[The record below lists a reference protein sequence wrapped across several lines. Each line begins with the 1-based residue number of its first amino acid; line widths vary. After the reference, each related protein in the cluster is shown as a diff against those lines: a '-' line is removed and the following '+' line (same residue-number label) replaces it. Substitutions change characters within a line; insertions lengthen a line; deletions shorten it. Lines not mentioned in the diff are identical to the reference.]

1 MYLSSDGFADQFGGI
16 NGKKLMTKT
25 FKELLLNIQNQPMQE
40 QKEFLNTTI
49 ENWKG
54 SREQID
60 DILVIGIKI

>member
-1 MYLSSDGFADQFGGI
+1 
-16 NGKKLMTKT
+16 MTKT
-25 FKELLLNIQNQPMQE
+25 FKEILINIQNQTSAE

-60 DILVIGIKI
+60 DILVIVIKI